1 MLENNNAKQDENNG
15 VYIVS
20 SKNWDS
26 ITDELWEM
34 GVEYDS
40 DENGNNLITVGKS
53 EIIIHVNKSRSRG
66 NNKPKTETTETESH
80 GVKSK
85 NNGYIVVYKS
95 KTDKNEK
102 TNKSLTTCSDIKS
115 WLKTI
120 EKKSMEYL
128 RIYDTLKNPCRLSA
142 WIER

>member
-1 MLENNNAKQDENNG
+1 MLTENHATETDTN
-15 VYIVS
+15 YFTVS
-20 SKNWDS
+20 TKNWDLIEWELS
-26 ITDELWEM
+26 DMGIEYETD
-34 GVEYDS
+34 D
-40 DENGNNLITVGKS
+40 NIHTIHIGKS
-53 EIIIHVNKSRSRG
+53 DIVIETKSRSR
-66 NNKPKTETTETESH
+66 KPTEKQETTETESH

-102 TNKSLTTCSDIKS
+102 TNKSLTTCSEIKS